1 MMMRSALIIP
11 TLNAT
16 PWLSRLLPAL
26 KALDPQPDK
35 ILFIDSS
42 SADGTGKALTDAG
55 FELHTIR
62 REDFGH
68 GRTRNLGAQLCASH
82 DVLIYLTQDALPAS
96 TDLIRKI
103 LEPFNDPSVAI
114 VCGRQLPHEDA
125 NQAARYAR
133 LCNYPSASHRTTA
146 ADIPARGIKALFCS
160 NSFAAY
166 RAEAL
171 AKAGGF
177 PENLPMGEDLAV
189 TGRIL
194 EAGYTS
200 VYMAE
205 ASVYHSH
212 NYSAAEEF
220 RRYFDIGALLR
231 VDPWLR
237 QRTLKSGGSGL
248 RFVLGEFQYMLR
260 EGSLT
265 DLAGI
270 VPRTLAKYAG
280 FQLGRRYETLPIEFV
295 KRCSMH
301 KYFWGQAS

>member
-1 MMMRSALIIP
+1 MRSALIIP
-11 TLNAT
+11 VLNAT
-16 PWLSRLLPAL
+16 PWLSRLLPAIG
-26 KALDPQPDK
+26 ALDPQPDK

-42 SADGTGKALTDAG
+42 STDGTGKAITDAG
-55 FELHTIR
+55 FDLYTIR

-68 GRTRNLGAQLCASH
+68 GRTRNLGAQLCAEY
-82 DVLIYLTQDALPAS
+82 DVLIYLTQDALPANAG
-96 TDLIRKI
+96 LVEKI
-103 LEPFNDPSVAI
+103 MRPFKDPLVAI
-114 VCGRQLPHEDA
+114 VCGRQLPHQDA
-125 NQAARYAR
+125 NPAARYAR
-133 LCNYPSASHRTTA
+133 LCNYPPESRRTTM
-146 ADIPARGIKALFCS
+146 ADIPTRGIKALFCS

-171 AKAGGF
+171 TKAGGF

-200 VYMAE
+200 LYLAE

-237 QRTLKSGGSGL
+237 ARTLKSGGAGL
-248 RFVLGEFQYMLR
+248 RFVTGEFRYLLCQ
-260 EGSLT
+260 GSLV
-265 DLAGI
+265 DVAGI
-270 VPRTLAKYAG
+270 VPRTLAKYVG
-280 FQLGRRYETLPIEFV
+280 FQLGKRYERLPLSIV
-295 KRCSMH
+295 RRCSMH
-301 KYFWGQAS
+301 KYFWGKAV